1 MKKIPTSK
9 HAWLDYL
16 AGLLF
21 IATPYIF
28 GFARSGMPAG
38 ILIGAGL
45 FILVYSLMTGYE
57 YSLTPLI
64 SVKLNLVLDVI
75 TGLFVAASPWL
86 FNFRQEMFFQHV
98 ILGIALV
105 VFALLSDSLP
115 LFLKRTIN
123 PRIPT

>member
-21 IATPYIF
+21 IAIPYIF
-28 GFARSGMPAG
+28 GFNRSGMPAG

-45 FILVYSLMTGYE
+45 FILIYSLVTGYE

-64 SVKLNLVLDVI
+64 SVKLNLILDVL

-86 FNFRQEMFFQHV
+86 FKFQDEYFLTHV
-98 ILGIALV
+98 IPGV
-105 VFALLSDSLP
+105 VLIVVAVISDSIP

-123 PRIPT
+123 PRVPT